1 MKSMI
6 AVTVLALAASASY
19 GQAASG
25 ADDAASGSKH
35 KIAKKFKAYKAKHP
49 ASAAT
54 NPETSPDKKGGQ

>member
-1 MKSMI
+1 MKSII
-6 AVTVLALAASASY
+6 AATLLCLAASATFA
-19 GQAASG
+19 QAASG

-35 KIAKKFKAYKAKHP
+35 KVAKKFKAYKAKHP